1 MALDS
6 SLRLS
11 RPDDFYQ
18 ALIDL
23 HAGLTEAQSAAVN
36 ARLVLLLANQVG
48 DLQTLNEAMAAAR
61 KASNHRCYRE
71 SRHEARITFPG
82 KGSIRGRPTPTCRP
96 VRSNVKWARKD
107 SSDPAPIS
115 TTVIHRRDGVRSKVN
130 CSPMRSI

>member
-1 MALDS
+1 MPRAFPEDRTMALDS

-61 KASNHRCYRE
+61 KGIESQASPGE
-71 SRHEARITFPG
+71 SP
-82 KGSIRGRPTPTCRP
+82 
-96 VRSNVKWARKD
+96 
-107 SSDPAPIS
+107 
-115 TTVIHRRDGVRSKVN
+115 
-130 CSPMRSI
+130 